1 VQFFPWYNK
10 PLIAFL
16 EVFLHSEMKVFEYG
30 AGNSTLYYSQK
41 VEKVFSIETRKEWL
55 DFVLTNK
62 TKENIEIKLCNNLKF
77 FSNEIENFFE
87 KKFDVIVVDSRDR
100 AKCLATSISFL
111 KNNGII
117 ILDNSERKNLELP
130 RQNMRDLGFEEKIFY
145 GEREGGDFST
155 SSIFS
160 LNSIKI

>member
-1 VQFFPWYNK
+1 MQFFPWYNK

-41 VEKVFSIETRKEWL
+41 VAKVFSAETRKEWF
-55 DFVLTNK
+55 DFVSTNK
-62 TKENIEIKLCNNLKF
+62 TKENIEIKLCNNLEF
-77 FSNEIENFFE
+77 FSNEIENFSE

-100 AKCLATSISFL
+100 AKCLLASTSFL

-117 ILDNSERKNLELP
+117 ILDNSERKNLALP
-130 RQNMRDLGFEEKIFY
+130 RKNIRDLGFEEKIFY
-145 GEREGGDFST
+145 GEREDGDFST
-155 SSIFS
+155 SSVFS
-160 LNSIKI
+160 FKSIKI